1 MNPTYTPTEKAE
13 LNAVSDLLQQ
23 YKSLFKYAPDVNSVL
38 VTVCWKMLK
47 RNRATIDDLNH
58 VMAALALEITNYP
71 TISQMRDELHNNA
84 RLLITEKKV
93 TYSVISREKLSACHG
108 DIDMII
114 GGYLSHTLF
123 HSVSEDGIDRYIG
136 ELMRKF
142 RTEKLFYEVAYCRLS
157 GLDLGDWFNKLQ
169 KPAMTIPRIWKLCGL
184 VKTDTKDY
192 DLTKLIESIVK
203 GMDL

>member
-1 MNPTYTPTEKAE
+1 MSPTYTPTEKAE
-13 LNAVSDLLQQ
+13 LNEISELLQQ
-23 YKSLFKYAPDVNSVL
+23 YKSLFQFTPNVNEIM

-47 RNRATIDDLNH
+47 RNNANIDDLNH
-58 VMAALALEITNYP
+58 VMASLALEITSYP
-71 TISQMRDELHNNA
+71 TISQMGDELQGNA

-93 TYSVISREKLSACHG
+93 TYSVISREKLAACNR

-123 HSVSEDGIDRYIG
+123 YSVSEDGIDRYIG

-192 DLTKLIESIVK
+192 DLKKLIESIVK
-203 GMDL
+203 GMEL